1 MSTRWAFI
9 NDDFVLAENATLF
22 ISDLS
27 VQRGYGVFDFFR
39 VIDNVPIYLND
50 HLNRFYNSADKMR
63 LAVPYSRIELTE
75 IIHRLI
81 QKNNFSESGI
91 RITLTGGYSS
101 DGYSISK
108 PNLILYQQLLKS
120 CTLEEVE
127 RGLRLITYDYQR
139 ELPYIKTIN
148 YAMAIWLQPIIK
160 LQGADDVLYHKKEIV
175 TECPRSNIFIV
186 TKDEIILTPSENI
199 LHGIT
204 RGKVLEIAGSNFLVE
219 ERDIT
224 VNDVKNTREVFISNT
239 TKRILPVL
247 KVDDTVINNGKP
259 GPITLK
265 LRSELISMDASLL
278 T

>member
-9 NDDFVLAENATLF
+9 NDDFVLAENATLL

-81 QKNNFSESGI
+81 NKNNFSESGI

>member
-9 NDDFVLAENATLF
+9 NDDFVSAENATLF

-27 VQRGYGVFDFFR
+27 IQRGYGVFDFFR
-39 VIDNVPIYLND
+39 VIDNLPIYLSD

-120 CTLEEVE
+120 CSQEEVE

-139 ELPYIKTIN
+139 ELPHIKTIN
-148 YAMAIWLQPIIK
+148 YAMAIWLQPVIK
-160 LQGADDVLYHKKEIV
+160 QQGAEDVLYHKKGIV
-175 TECPRSNIFIV
+175 TECPRSNIFII
-186 TKDEIILTPSENI
+186 TKDETILTPADNI

-204 RGKVLEIAGSNFLVE
+204 RGKVLEIASSNFLVE